1 MDQPP
6 AVALTAF
13 ADAWP
18 RAIETEIGAAL
29 CAIGAGR
36 TLTFF
41 LTRTK
46 DYKYLWNWIT
56 ENGSKERQ
64 LEELRHQRH
73 QKYERQKYLGEVGIK
88 AAREI
93 IKTKLEMWDVD
104 SNFGM
109 ERKCWCE
116 MLVWGKRMK

>member
-36 TLTFF
+36 TLTLTCFDKAQASSRLRIFVYSSYNAAIRLTFGQSIQPLSF
-41 LTRTK
+41 LVLFRF
-46 DYKYLWNWIT
+46 
-56 ENGSKERQ
+56 
-64 LEELRHQRH
+64 
-73 QKYERQKYLGEVGIK
+73 
-88 AAREI
+88 A
-93 IKTKLEMWDVD
+93 
-104 SNFGM
+104 F
-109 ERKCWCE
+109 
-116 MLVWGKRMK
+116 